1 MIKRILTFFS
11 ILIISIQLMAQLAIS
26 FPGEFEKNEGVIL
39 VWDYSPSRD
48 SVVANMAAAIQPVA
62 KVWIVYYPGTAP
74 ADTTDIRNYLLS
86 RGVGYTNIDF
96 IPAWTETLWI
106 RDFGPFTGYGVFEN
120 APERFF
126 YDAGYSQYGRPKD
139 DSIPT
144 QIGHLWN
151 IPVVGAD
158 LEFEG
163 GNFMLDGLA
172 NGFATKR
179 IYAQNPL
186 LTPEEIQQQLKDLFN
201 LQSVVFLDVLNN
213 SGGGIWKHVDM
224 FMKILDYETIL
235 VSSYPDSLPDY
246 PVIESNV
253 ETLSQTLNYF
263 QKPYKI
269 VRIPAPPKED
279 GSFATTQNDEMRTYT
294 NSLIINNTV
303 IVPSYN
309 LPDYDSV
316 AKQIYRENMPGY
328 IIKMVDARTLTPLFG
343 ALHCISKEI
352 PQERLLKIVHEKVE
366 GPQAYAS
373 DFAITCLAN
382 CDSLV
387 EQMWL
392 HYKVNDATEFQTT
405 PIHLVCPTHYGVI
418 EGLLPTDTVH
428 YFIEG
433 RSGLN
438 TVTYP
443 LSSPEGYFTFWFDM
457 VNTDA
462 LVDSHADYSVYPNP
476 SSGNI
481 TIKAPAKHEK
491 LHISLSNMQGKL
503 VYQNTVNTLQTID
516 LGNDIEPGIY
526 FMQIQSDSGLK
537 TLKVIFH

>member
-1 MIKRILTFFS
+1 MIQRILAFLT
-11 ILIISIQLMAQLAIS
+11 ILFLSLHMAAQLAIS
-26 FPGEFEKNEGVIL
+26 FPGEFEKNEGVLL

-62 KVWIVYYPGTAP
+62 KVWIIYYPDTAP
-74 ADTTDIRNYLLS
+74 MDTTEIRNYLLS
-86 RGVGYTNIDF
+86 TGVGYENVAF

-139 DSIPT
+139 DSIPA
-144 QIGHLWN
+144 QIGNYWSF
-151 IPVVGAD
+151 PTVGLD

-179 IYAQNPL
+179 IYSQNPL
-186 LTPEEIQQQLKDLFN
+186 LTPEEIQQQLKDYFN
-201 LQSVVFLDVLNN
+201 LQSVVFLNVLNN

-224 FMKILDYETIL
+224 FMKVLDYETIL

-246 PVIESNV
+246 PIIESNV
-253 ETLSQTLNYF
+253 EILSQSLNYF
-263 QKPYKI
+263 QNPYKI

-279 GSFATTQNDEMRTYT
+279 GTFAITQDDEMRTYT
-294 NSLIINNTV
+294 NSLIINNV
-303 IVPSYN
+303 IIVPSYN
-309 LPDYDSV
+309 LPEYDSV
-316 AKQIYRENMPGY
+316 AKQIYEEHMPGY

-352 PQERLLKIVHEKVE
+352 PQERLLKIVHEKLE
-366 GPQAYAS
+366 GPQAYSS

-387 EQMWL
+387 EEMWL
-392 HYKVNDATEFQTT
+392 HYKINDATEFQTT
-405 PIHLVCPTHYGVI
+405 PIYLVCPTHYGVI
-418 EGLLPTDTVH
+418 EGLMPTDTVH

-433 RSGLN
+433 RSGSN

-443 LSSPEGYFTFWFDM
+443 LSSPEGYFTFWFDI
-457 VNTDA
+457 VGKNEFGSNA
-462 LVDSHADYSVYPNP
+462 SDYSVYPNP
-476 SSGNI
+476 STGKI
-481 TIKAPAKHEK
+481 TIETKTIDEI
-491 LHISLSNMQGKL
+491 LTIQLRNIQGEL
-503 VYQNTVNTLQTID
+503 VYYNSVNARQTID
-516 LGNDIEPGIY
+516 LGNDIKPGIY
-526 FMQIQSDSGLK
+526 IMQIESESAIQ
-537 TLKVIFH
+537 TIKVIIY

>member
-1 MIKRILTFFS
+1 MIQRILTFLS
-11 ILIISIQLMAQLAIS
+11 ILSLSLQMTAQLAIS
-26 FPGEFEKNEGVIL
+26 FPGEFEKNEGVLL

-62 KVWIVYYPGTAP
+62 KAWIIYYPATAP
-74 ADTTDIRNYLLS
+74 MDTTDIRNYLLS
-86 RGVGYTNIDF
+86 RGVGYENVHF
-96 IPAWTETLWI
+96 IPAWTETLWV
-106 RDFGPFTGYGVFEN
+106 RDFGPFTGYGVFED

-139 DSIPT
+139 DSVPS
-144 QIGHLWN
+144 QIGNYWN
-151 IPVVGAD
+151 IPTVGLN

-163 GNFMLDGLA
+163 GNLLLDGLS

-179 IYAQNPL
+179 IYSQNPL
-186 LTPEEIQQQLKDLFN
+186 LTPEEIEQQLKDAFN
-201 LQSVVFLDVLNN
+201 LQSVVFLDVLNH

-224 FMKILDYETIL
+224 FMKVLDYETIM

-253 ETLSQTLNYF
+253 EILSQTQNYF
-263 QKPYKI
+263 QNPYKI

-279 GSFATTQNDEMRTYT
+279 GTFATTQNDEMRTYT
-294 NSLIINNTV
+294 NSLIINNV
-303 IVPSYN
+303 IIVPSYN
-309 LPDYDSV
+309 LPEYDSV
-316 AKQIYRENMPGY
+316 AKQIYEAQMPGY

-366 GPQAYAS
+366 GPQTYAS

-387 EQMWL
+387 QEMWL
-392 HYKVNDATEFQTT
+392 HYKLNDDSEFQTT

-428 YFIEG
+428 YYIEG
-433 RSGLN
+433 RSGLI

-443 LSSPEGYFTFWFDM
+443 LSSPDGYFTFWFD
-457 VNTDA
+457 VVGEKEPVSAVSNYT
-462 LVDSHADYSVYPNP
+462 VYPNP
-476 SSGNI
+476 SAGKI
-481 TIKAPAKHEK
+481 TIVAPAGNERIYIR
-491 LHISLSNMQGKL
+491 LNNMHGEL
-503 VYQNTVNTLQTID
+503 VYQGLVNTSQTVDLQHVI
-516 LGNDIEPGIY
+516 LPGIY
-526 FMQIQSDSGLK
+526 FLQINTRS
-537 TLKVIFH
+537 TLETKKVIFY

>member
-1 MIKRILTFFS
+1 MIQRILTFLCIFFLS
-11 ILIISIQLMAQLAIS
+11 LQMTAQLAIS
-26 FPGEFEKNEGVIL
+26 FPGEFEKNEGVLL
-39 VWDYSPSRD
+39 VWDYNPSRD

-62 KVWIVYYPGTAP
+62 KVWIIYYPGTAP
-74 ADTTDIRNYLLS
+74 MDTTDIRNYLLS
-86 RGVGYTNIDF
+86 RGVGYENVTF

-106 RDFGPFTGYGVFEN
+106 RDFGPFTAYGVFED

-126 YDAGYSQYGRPKD
+126 YDAGYSQYSRPKD
-139 DSIPT
+139 DSIPS
-144 QIGHLWN
+144 QLGNFWN
-151 IPVVGAD
+151 FPTVDLD

-179 IYAQNPL
+179 IYSQNPL
-186 LTPEEIQQQLKDLFN
+186 LTPDEIQQQLKDYFN
-201 LQSVVFLDVLNN
+201 LQSVVFLDVLNH

-224 FMKILDYETIL
+224 FMKVLDYETIL

-253 ETLSQTLNYF
+253 EILSQKLNYF
-263 QKPYKI
+263 QNPYKI
-269 VRIPAPPKED
+269 IRIPAPPKED
-279 GSFATTQNDEMRTYT
+279 GTFATTQNDEMRTYT
-294 NSLIINNTV
+294 NSLIINNII

-309 LPDYDSV
+309 LPEYDSA
-316 AKQIYRENMPGY
+316 AKHIYEEHMPGY
-328 IIKMVDARTLTPLFG
+328 IIKMVDARTLTPLYG

-366 GPQAYAS
+366 GPQVYMS

-387 EQMWL
+387 EEMWL
-392 HYKVNDATEFQTT
+392 NYKINDATEFQIT
-405 PIHLVCPTHYGVI
+405 PIYLVCPTHYGVI

-443 LSSPEGYFTFWFDM
+443 LSSPDGYFTFWFDI
-457 VNTDA
+457 VGNEE
-462 LVDSHADYSVYPNP
+462 LDYPNDHFSVYPNP
-476 SSGNI
+476 SDGKI
-481 TIKAPAKHEK
+481 TIDAALKNEEIK
-491 LHISLSNMQGKL
+491 LSVVDLSGKTIYSASVISN
-503 VYQNTVNTLQTID
+503 QTID
-516 LGNDIEPGIY
+516 LSKNVLPGMY
-526 FMQIQSDSGLK
+526 FLRISSASANQII
-537 TLKVIFH
+537 KVVFN

>member
-1 MIKRILTFFS
+1 
-11 ILIISIQLMAQLAIS
+11 MAQLAIS
-26 FPGEFEKNEGVIL
+26 FPGEFEKNEGVLL

-48 SVVANMAAAIQPVA
+48 SVVANMAAAIQPVS

-86 RGVGYTNIDF
+86 RGVGYTNIEF

-151 IPVVGAD
+151 IPVVGSN

-163 GNFMLDGLA
+163 GNFMLDGLS

-179 IYAQNPL
+179 IYSQNPL
-186 LTPEEIQQQLKDLFN
+186 LTPEEIQQQLKDNFN

-224 FMKILDYETIL
+224 FMKVLDYETIL

-253 ETLSQTLNYF
+253 EVLLQTLNYF

-279 GSFATTQNDEMRTYT
+279 GTFAITQNDEMRTYT
-294 NSLIINNTV
+294 NSLIINNV
-303 IVPSYN
+303 IIVPSYN
-309 LPDYDSV
+309 LPEYDSV
-316 AKQIYRENMPGY
+316 AKQIYEAHMPGY
-328 IIKMVDARTLTPLFG
+328 IIKMIDARTLTPLFG

-366 GPQAYAS
+366 GPQIYAS
-373 DFAITCLAN
+373 DFPITCLAN

-387 EQMWL
+387 EEMWL
-392 HYKVNDATEFQTT
+392 HYKINDATEFQTT
-405 PIHLVCPTHYGVI
+405 PIHLVCPTHYGEI

-443 LSSPEGYFTFWFDM
+443 LSSPAGYFTFWFD
-457 VNTDA
+457 VVGESK
-462 LVDSHADYSVYPNP
+462 LISGKSGYSVYPNP
-476 SSGNI
+476 SFGII
-481 TIKAPAKHEK
+481 TIKAPNLNEK
-491 LHISLSNMQGKL
+491 LSIRISNMQGKIL
-503 VYQNTVNTLQTID
+503 YHNTVNALQTLDVRNEIK
-516 LGNDIEPGIY
+516 PGIY
-526 FMQIQSDSGLK
+526 FIQIQSGSTLE
-537 TLKVIFH
+537 TLKVVFH